1 MTADW
6 YKRIKPG
13 TQLVIQ
19 SNNLVI
25 EDHINNCESLDDFKS
40 KYSLDKLSYENT
52 LELNVFNRFTL
63 SGVK

>member
-1 MTADW
+1 MTTDW

-25 EDHINNCESLDDFKS
+25 EDHINNCKSLDDFKS
-40 KYSLDKLSYENT
+40 KYPINKISYENT